1 MRLQSITDL
10 GNNIGNKADDLT
22 EQRGKQQ
29 CYEHDEYHT
38 DDSSDNSDYILT
50 KGVIVSDH
58 GSKEDKEARPN
69 ESQGNEKVYKA
80 LLIGSNH
87 VGENGRGNDKQR
99 NGNERV
105 RNSNKDILEA
115 SLALKQSCQTP
126 VCRDKQQKRNDNA
139 DKLREDRG
147 E

>member
-50 KGVIVSDH
+50 KGVIVGDH
-58 GSKEDKEARPN
+58 GSEEDQEACPN
-69 ESQGNEKVYKA
+69 ECQRHKKIYKA
-80 LLIGSNH
+80 IML
-87 VGENGRGNDKQR
+87 R
-99 NGNERV
+99 N
-105 RNSNKDILEA
+105 
-115 SLALKQSCQTP
+115 
-126 VCRDKQQKRNDNA
+126 
-139 DKLREDRG
+139 
-147 E
+147 